1 MEAVAIENIHSPF
14 RPHSRSSA
22 RALSEIR
29 FGPRVYKIT
38 SVAFSVLHRA
48 RVVEKSED
56 CHAEA
61 LAQADSLICNCRL
74 PISYFENA
82 RLRASCS
89 KSKINNR
96 KSKIW
101 QRSRKEGL

>member
-1 MEAVAIENIHSPF
+1 MEAVAIENVHSAF
-14 RPHSRSSA
+14 RSRSRSSA

-29 FGPRVYKIT
+29 FGPRVSEIT

-56 CHAEA
+56 CRAEA

-74 PISYFENA
+74 PISYFKNA

-89 KSKINNR
+89 KSKIANR
-96 KSKIW
+96 HSKI
-101 QRSRKEGL
+101 